1 MKTTMTLMLSK
12 LGEILL
18 SLLGT
23 DAVKRIIITK
33 LVLLSKKTDNSIDDL
48 LVKLIESAL
57 YNTKDV
63 ETLTQVY
70 GQWTGL
76 SLSDVVKVIDATKN
90 KWVKVW
96 FARRPGKTA
105 SVRRLVTQTYW
116 DHVALELNSYI
127 AEVDV
132 DSGWCLELRQR
143 SKTGT
148 QTEVWWWCG

>member
-76 SLSDVVKVIDATKN
+76 SLSDVVKVIDATK
-90 KWVKVW
+90 K
-96 FARRPGKTA
+96 
-105 SVRRLVTQTYW
+105 
-116 DHVALELNSYI
+116 
-127 AEVDV
+127 
-132 DSGWCLELRQR
+132 
-143 SKTGT
+143 
-148 QTEVWWWCG
+148 